1 MKLTLRIACACLML
15 MLTLPAAA
23 QGERLSGQIALSPQN
38 FIIDLD
44 KGMRVHAYRL
54 INQGSLPVRIAVD
67 LQSFELDEA
76 NQVVAVAP
84 DETSLENWI
93 VVNPLEIE
101 IPPGDSQVVRFSI
114 RPAIPLP
121 PGEHRTLMV
130 FEQIPDPAAMQP
142 KPDDEQGTLTFMT
155 QFRIQSAIY
164 ATVGPI
170 ERSGRVEDLR
180 LEADSLWLQVQAT
193 GNGHVRLSGDF
204 AVWPDTTEG
213 HTAAAAWRARLN
225 QPLAEREALDD
236 PATDLRQGRLAA
248 VPVMPGTTRW
258 LRLPLTGEPLAPGR
272 YFIELVGKI
281 GEQSIT
287 IEPGLL
293 ERPLIISGD

>member
-1 MKLTLRIACACLML
+1 MKPTLRIACTCLML
-15 MLTLPAAA
+15 LLTLPAAA
-23 QGERLSGQIALSPQN
+23 QSNRLSGQIALSPQN

-76 NQVVAVAP
+76 NQIVAVAP

-101 IPPGDSQVVRFSI
+101 IPPGESRVVRFSI

-130 FEQIPDPAAMQP
+130 FEQIPDPTAMQTR
-142 KPDDEQGTLTFMT
+142 PDDEQGTLTFMT

-170 ERSGRVEDLR
+170 ERSGRVEDIR
-180 LEADSLWLQVQAT
+180 LEADSLWLQVKAT

-204 AVWPDTTEG
+204 AVWPDTAEG
-213 HTAAAAWRARLN
+213 RTAAAAWRAHLS
-225 QPLAEREALDD
+225 QPPAEREAPDD
-236 PATDLRQGRLAA
+236 PATGLRHGRLAA
-248 VPVMPGTTRW
+248 VPVMPGTKRW

-272 YFIELVGKI
+272 YRVELVGKI
-281 GEQSIT
+281 GDQPIT